1 MVKILRRGLSIGII
15 SGIGLGLLLLLLPI
29 VCAGDYYADI
39 NIDVDDSGFVTI
51 DGITNY
57 PALLIEDTELYTSKN
72 QSHWLLN
79 VTKEEIFSDFV
90 YSLTLPGGSSINYI
104 KSSGSI
110 RIEEDSGKLIVKGFG
125 QNKSF
130 SIVVQ
135 YHVEKATGS
144 IDVAYISILLIIII
158 VVLIVV
164 FLVVNKVVKKRADG
178 KKDYEIKEEKTGY
191 DFSGLSDRQKKIMD
205 LLIQKN
211 RPLSQTAIQ
220 KELNIPK
227 AAVSRN
233 ISSLELKGLVEKEN
247 IGMSN
252 LIRLKKP

>member
-1 MVKILRRGLSIGII
+1 MVKIWGRGLLIGII
-15 SGIGLGLLLLLLPI
+15 GGISLGLLLLLLPI

-57 PALLIEDTELYTSKN
+57 PELLIEDAEVYTSKN
-72 QSHWLLN
+72 QSFWLLN
-79 VTKEEIFSDFV
+79 VTKEENFSDFV

-125 QNKSF
+125 QDESF

-135 YHVEKATGS
+135 YQVEKTTGN
-144 IDVAYISILLIIII
+144 IDVAYIAILLIIII

-164 FLVVNKVVKKRADG
+164 FLVVNKVVKERAEG
-178 KKDYEIKEEKTGY
+178 KKDPEIEEEKTGY
-191 DFSGLSDRQKKIMD
+191 DFSGLSDRQKEIMK
-205 LLIQKN
+205 LLIEKK
-211 RPLSQTAIQ
+211 RPLTQTAIQ

-233 ISSLELKGLVEKEN
+233 IGSLEIKGLVEKEN

-252 LIRLKKP
+252 LIRLKKS

>member
-1 MVKILRRGLSIGII
+1 MVKIWRRGLIIGII
-15 SGIGLGLLLLLLPI
+15 GGISLGLLLLLLPV

-39 NIDVDDSGFVTI
+39 NIDVDDSGFMTI

-57 PALLIEDTELYTSKN
+57 PELLIEDTELYTSKN
-72 QSHWLLN
+72 QSYWLLN
-79 VTKEEIFSDFV
+79 VTKEENFSDFV
-90 YSLTLPGGSSINYI
+90 YSLTLPSGSSINYI

-125 QNKSF
+125 QDKSF

-135 YHVEKATGS
+135 YQVEKTTGN
-144 IDVAYISILLIIII
+144 IDVAYIAILLVIII

-164 FLVVNKVVKKRADG
+164 FLVVNKVKKRVEG
-178 KKDYEIKEEKTGY
+178 KKDSEIEEDKTGY
-191 DFSGLSDRQKKIMD
+191 DFSGLSGRQKEIMK
-205 LLIQKN
+205 LLIEKK
-211 RPLSQTAIQ
+211 RPLTQTTIQ

-233 ISSLELKGLVEKEN
+233 IGSLELKGLVEKEN

-252 LIRLKKP
+252 LIRLKKS

>member
-1 MVKILRRGLSIGII
+1 MEKTGLSVGII
-15 SGIGLGLLLLLLPI
+15 GGIGLGLLLLLLPI
-29 VCAGDYYADI
+29 VCADGYYADI

-57 PALLIEDTELYTSKN
+57 PELLIEDTELYTSKN
-72 QSHWLLN
+72 QSYWLLN

-90 YSLTLPGGSSINYI
+90 YSLTLPSGSSINYI

-110 RIEEDSGKLIVKGFG
+110 RIEENYGKLIVKGFG
-125 QNKSF
+125 QDKSF

-135 YHVEKATGS
+135 YQVDKVTGN
-144 IDVAYISILLIIII
+144 IDVAYIAVLLIIII

-164 FLVVNKVVKKRADG
+164 FLVVNKVIKERAEG
-178 KKDYEIKEEKTGY
+178 KKDSEIEEEKIEY
-191 DFSGLSDRQKKIMD
+191 DFSGLSDRQKEIMK
-205 LLIQKN
+205 LLIEKK
-211 RPLSQTAIQ
+211 RPLTQTAIQ

-233 ISSLELKGLVEKEN
+233 IGSLELKGLVEKEN

-252 LIRLKKP
+252 LIRLKKS